1 MGEVSVKKQSVV
13 KELNSQD
20 LMAGDIIVTRSATAS
35 SAIIRGAT
43 FGQVSHAMLFTSGIL
58 GIQYAVDATTGA
70 GVTRE
75 RLHIKLQNVSY
86 AMAFRHK
93 TATPEQCARAC
104 QWAELQAQAHK
115 PYDYKSAARLSKA
128 TRFSLVGGIAIIADE
143 LEAAQNP
150 EGEDASFMC
159 AELVFRAWQI
169 AGAPLIDK
177 PAHLLGPTMMFK
189 TKRLAMLGRVV

>member
-13 KELNSQD
+13 KKLNYPD
-20 LMAGDIIVTRSATAS
+20 LVAGDIIVTRSTTAS
-35 SAIIRGAT
+35 SAMVRGAT
-43 FGQVSHAMLFTSGIL
+43 FGQVSHVILFTSSKL
-58 GIQYAVDATTGA
+58 QYAVDATTER
-70 GVTRE
+70 GVDKE
-75 RLHIKLQNVSY
+75 LLYEKLRGVSY

-159 AELVFRAWQI
+159 SELVFRAWEM

-177 PAHLLGPTMMFK
+177 PAHLLAPTMMFK
-189 TKRLAMLGRVV
+189 TQRLAMLGRVV